1 MRPNVMGPG
10 GPALVER
17 TPPLD
22 PAPRRG
28 DPQGA
33 PQDWR
38 QDALELACFSVFY
51 GCLMVFTTDI
61 GRRLGVFPAL
71 WPTDALAVGTYFLLR
86 KDTLGLH
93 ATAVALVSC
102 ALHLTVFGHDLAFS
116 LASGSASGLVFA
128 LVGWGCMR
136 AALEREAFRG
146 VPMVISLA
154 LVAVAGTFPGALVSA
169 FVQFVD
175 TGGTFGHL
183 FLLRWVPQMAG
194 VVLLLPP
201 FLLWAG
207 RPDKAMEDI
216 AATTRMR
223 LPGVTLKEELAFAV
237 FALILVCT
245 AAVYYGEPLMIDI
258 GGTIL
263 LWFAFRLGVFPTAL
277 AASAFSLAVIALTV
291 VHVWVT
297 PDESVMA
304 HLIRLQ
310 ARLVLVELPA
320 LLIAAIMAQRA
331 HQQREVQEDRRRLAY
346 ALDGANDGIWDWHV
360 PSDAIFF
367 STRAYR
373 MLGYEP
379 PGGPVRLAEY
389 GALVHPDDL
398 QAIVKSY
405 RDHVEGRHLLYQA
418 ELRVRHRNGSYVWLL
433 KRGKVVERDAQ
444 GQPVRAVGTLTDIS
458 QRKHLEA
465 ALEHAASHDP
475 LTGLANRAGF
485 DRALEQARRRLVR
498 DGALFAVL
506 LIDIDHFKTVND
518 RYGHMA
524 GDLLLTTAARRLQA
538 AIRAGDLVARYG
550 GDEFAMVAA
559 GKSKEE
565 FAAMA
570 DRLHTH
576 LSRPVEVEGLV
587 LPASFSIG
595 MAVADDASLD
605 AAALIAEAD
614 AALYAAKDAGRGTWR
629 AVGVAPK
636 ATGTAGH
643 DRRHADGG
651 TAG

>member
-1 MRPNVMGPG
+1 MRPNVMGAA
-10 GPALVER
+10 GPAVVER
-17 TPPLD
+17 PPPFEQSP
-22 PAPRRG
+22 PARRRA
-28 DPQGA
+28 PQG
-33 PQDWR
+33 PPSSWQE
-38 QDALELACFSVFY
+38 DALELACFCLFY
-51 GCLMVFTTDI
+51 GCLMLATTAI
-61 GRRLGVFPAL
+61 GQRLGVFPAL
-71 WPTDALAVGTYFLLR
+71 WPTDALAVGAYFLLR
-86 KDTLGLH
+86 KDTLGMH
-93 ATAVALVSC
+93 ATAVALVSF
-102 ALHLTVFGHDLAFS
+102 ALHLTAFGHDLAFS
-116 LASGSASGLVFA
+116 LASGLASGLVFA
-128 LVGWGCMR
+128 LVGWGCIR
-136 AALEREAFRG
+136 AALERAAFRG

-169 FVQFVD
+169 FVQFLES
-175 TGGTFGHL
+175 GGTFVHL
-183 FLLRWVPQMAG
+183 FLLCWIPQMAG

-201 FLLWAG
+201 FLLWVG
-207 RPDKAMEDI
+207 RPGKEM
-216 AATTRMR
+216 AALAAGDRVR
-223 LPGVTLKEELAFAV
+223 LLGVTLQEELALAA
-237 FALILVCT
+237 FALALVFV
-245 AAVYYGEPLMIDI
+245 AAGYYGEPLMIDI

-277 AASAFSLAVIALTV
+277 AASAFSLAMVVLTV
-291 VHVWVT
+291 VRVWVT
-297 PDESVMA
+297 PDESMMA
-304 HLIRLQ
+304 TLLRLQ
-310 ARLVLVELPA
+310 ARLVLIDLPA
-320 LLIAAIMAQRA
+320 LLMAAIMAQRA
-331 HQQREVQEDRRRLAY
+331 HQQREIQEDRRRLAY
-346 ALDGANDGIWDWHV
+346 ALEGANDGIWDWHV
-360 PSDAIFF
+360 PSDSIFF
-367 STRAYR
+367 SARAYR
-373 MLGYEP
+373 MLGYDP
-379 PGGPVRLAEY
+379 PGTPVHLADY

-398 QAIVKSY
+398 QAILKSF

-433 KRGKVVERDAQ
+433 KRGKVVERNGE

-475 LTGLANRAGF
+475 LTGLANRSGF

-498 DGALFAVL
+498 EGALFAVL

-559 GKSKEE
+559 GKTKEE

-570 DRLHTH
+570 DRLHSQ
-576 LSRPVEVEGLV
+576 LSRPVEVEGLA

-595 MAVADDASLD
+595 MAVADDKTLD

-636 ATGTAGH
+636 NTGRGKRPVVPGSAG
-643 DRRHADGG
+643 
-651 TAG
+651 